1 MAAQPSHPRIDNPWG
16 ERTPFG
22 RGAEWPARV
31 DEQLEEGVSQD
42 EVGWFTSASLLH
54 SNGDGMDIA
63 AKDGRIVGVRGDP
76 RCRVNRG
83 RLGPKD
89 LFAWQANSSPDRLKR
104 PLVREGDELRESDW
118 DTAMGRI
125 VARSKELLSE
135 AGPDAFGF

>member
-22 RGAEWPARV
+22 RGAEWP
-31 DEQLEEGVSQD
+31 D